1 MIDGAKDFNKE
12 VQTLPNFFISR
23 KKLGGTKTLYAQKP
37 LKDVF
42 ADQNYY
48 FNLNIPGV
56 NLIKALTPVFFDW
69 SEKAKQIV
77 LAYKRHF
84 LQLRLKSGLE
94 YQLSQVRTPPSPIL
108 INSKIFKVFKKKHF
122 LDVLLLKLRH

>member
-1 MIDGAKDFNKE
+1 MIDGAKDTNKE

-56 NLIKALTPVFFDW
+56 NLIKALTPVFLID
-69 SEKAKQIV
+69 
-77 LAYKRHF
+77 
-84 LQLRLKSGLE
+84 
-94 YQLSQVRTPPSPIL
+94 VRKPNKL
-108 INSKIFKVFKKKHF
+108 FWHINATFYN
-122 LDVLLLKLRH
+122 